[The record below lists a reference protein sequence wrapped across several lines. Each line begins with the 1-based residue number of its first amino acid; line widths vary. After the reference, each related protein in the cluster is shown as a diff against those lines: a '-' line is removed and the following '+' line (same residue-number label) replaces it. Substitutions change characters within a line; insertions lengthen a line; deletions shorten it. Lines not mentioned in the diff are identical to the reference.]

1 MTLVHYTLE
10 DDVAVVRM
18 DDGKVN
24 AISYALI
31 EELDAALDR
40 ATKEAKALVLTGRP
54 GVLSAGF
61 DLKTMM
67 SGLDAARALV
77 RRGGELILR
86 LYLHPQPLVV
96 AASGHALAG
105 GALVLLTGDVRLAT
119 EGKFRVGLNEV
130 AIGMPLPVLGM
141 ELVRD
146 RVERRFFTRSTLF
159 AQVFEPSE
167 ALEAGWVD
175 AVVPED
181 ELAER
186 ALAEARRLASLPKEA
201 YALTKTIQREKTVNY
216 IRATIDLDMARLSVP
231 RA

>member
-10 DDVAVVRM
+10 DEVAVLRM

-40 ATKEAKALVLTGRP
+40 AQQEAKAVVLTGRE

-67 SGLDAARALV
+67 SGIDAARALV

-105 GALVLLTGDVRLAT
+105 GALTLLTGDVRLAP
-119 EGKFRVGLNEV
+119 EGKFRIGLNEV
-130 AIGMPLPVLGM
+130 QIGMPLPVLGM

-159 AQVFEPSE
+159 AEVFEPPQ
-167 ALEAGWVD
+167 ALEAGWID
-175 AVVPED
+175 AVVPPA
-181 ELAER
+181 ELAAS
-186 ALAEARRLASLPKEA
+186 ALSHAKRLGALPKEA

-216 IRATIDLDMARLSVP
+216 VRSTIDFDMARLSVP
-231 RA
+231 KG